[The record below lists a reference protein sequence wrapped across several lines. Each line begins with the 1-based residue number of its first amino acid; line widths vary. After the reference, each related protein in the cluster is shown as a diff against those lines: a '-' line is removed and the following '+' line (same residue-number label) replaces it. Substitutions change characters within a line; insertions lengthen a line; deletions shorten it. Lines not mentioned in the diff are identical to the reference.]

1 MNRFLSG
8 LVLLCQVCLTGPAL
22 ADETCKTIFDSYTR
36 LSEAPGYRQTV
47 SLKGAVIAEQVM
59 VGNDLY
65 SKDGDTWSKQS
76 LGEGTRKALQTS
88 IMPAADALR
97 NCTAG
102 AVEPVD
108 DVQARQYSY
117 SMPPVNG
124 VGDLGPQRVWIGE
137 DDGLP
142 HRLVSEK
149 QGTETRVRYDDV
161 KPPL

>member
-1 MNRFLSG
+1 MRT
-8 LVLLCQVCLTGPAL
+8 CLTSLIFLWQACLNGPAA
-22 ADETCKTIFDSYTR
+22 ADDTCNTIFDSYTR
-36 LSEAPGYRQTV
+36 LSEVPGYRQTV
-47 SLKGAVIAEQVM
+47 TLKGAVIAEQVM

-65 SKDGDTWSKQS
+65 SKDGDAWSKQS
-76 LGEGTRKALQTS
+76 IGEGTRKALQTS
-88 IMPAADALR
+88 LMPTAEALR
-97 NCTAG
+97 DCAAG

-108 DVQARQYSY
+108 NVQARQYSY

-137 DDGLP
+137 EDGLP

-149 QGTETRVRYDDV
+149 QGTETSVRYNDI